1 MRFEHLDLNLLVAL
15 DVLLDECNITRAAE
29 RLNMTQSATSGVLR
43 RLRTFFDDELLVQVG
58 RKMQPTPYA
67 LELQE
72 PVREVMLKIR
82 SSIITKRTFDPSTSK
97 RHFRLVSADFII
109 TVLLRDVL
117 RTIQKEAPGLTF
129 EILSPFNQNEL
140 LLARGEVDLMLVPQR
155 YTVEGHPSELLFE
168 EEHVCVVCQDNAQ
181 VGEQITFEQY
191 IEMGHVSVGFGSSRQ
206 LSIEDWFMKQY
217 DVQRRI
223 EVITS
228 DFNTLPQLVL
238 GTDRIATMH
247 KRLAEYYA
255 QYLPIRLLPTPVE
268 LPTMREQI
276 QWHRAQQND
285 PLHRWVR
292 EKIQLAAAKL
302 CD

>member
-29 RLNMTQSATSGVLR
+29 RLNMTQSATSGVLK

-58 RKMQPTPYA
+58 RTMQPTPYA
-67 LELQE
+67 LELQG

-82 SSIITKRTFDPSTSK
+82 SSIITKRTFDPSTNK
-97 RHFRLVSADFII
+97 RHFRLISADFII

-117 RTIQKEAPGLTF
+117 RSMQEEAPGLTF
-129 EILSPFNQNEL
+129 EILSPFTINEL
-140 LLARGEVDLMLVPQR
+140 RMERGEVDLMLVPKR

-168 EEHVCVVCQDNAQ
+168 EEHVCVVCGKNSQ
-181 VGEQITFEQY
+181 VGEQISFEQY

-238 GTDRIATMH
+238 GTNRIATMH

-255 QYLPIRLLPTPVE
+255 QFLPIRLLPTPVE
-268 LPTMREQI
+268 LPTMQEHI
-276 QWHRAQQND
+276 QWHRAMETD

-292 EKIQLAAAKL
+292 EKIQTASRSL
-302 CD
+302 

>member
-29 RLNMTQSATSGVLR
+29 RLNMTQSATSGILK
-43 RLRTFFDDELLVQVG
+43 RLRAFFDDELLVQVG
-58 RKMQPTPYA
+58 RTMQPTPYA

-97 RHFRLVSADFII
+97 RHFRIMSADFII

-117 RTIQKEAPGLTF
+117 KEIQEEASGLTF
-129 EILSPFNQNEL
+129 EILSPFSQNDL
-140 LLARGEVDLMLVPQR
+140 LLARGEVDFMLVPQR

-168 EEHVCVVCQDNAQ
+168 EEHVCVVCQDNDQ
-181 VGEQITFEQY
+181 VGDHISFEQY

-217 DVQRRI
+217 DVTRRI

-238 GTDRIATMH
+238 GTNRIATMH
-247 KRLAEYYA
+247 ARLAKYYA

-268 LPTMREQI
+268 LPTMLEKI
-276 QWHRAQQND
+276 QWHRAIEND

-292 EKIQLAAAKL
+292 EKIQTAAKKL
-302 CD
+302 